1 MKLSALF
8 GSVLAASL
16 TFGSAALAEIK
27 KPQNNSNNNLQIN
40 LPVTRY
46 QLANGLTVLLHED
59 HSVPMISYHTWY
71 RVGSRDESEGV
82 TGAAHMLEH
91 MMFKGAK
98 KYSGKDFDRVL
109 HENGITN
116 NAFTTADYTG
126 FYENLPSS
134 KLELMMDMEVDRM
147 RYLTL
152 KPEDLTSELQV
163 VGEERRWRVDNN
175 PSGLLRESF
184 MSLMYEVHPYKW
196 PVIGW
201 MKDIQAY
208 TSEKLKKFYDQFYV
222 PNNAVLVLV
231 GDFDTAKVKVM
242 IEKYYGGLEAKT
254 LPARSYPTEPPIL
267 KSRFKEVEGDVQSPT
282 LIVGYPGV
290 EAGHPDSYA
299 LDLLSGVLGN
309 GSSSRLHKKLVYEK
323 QIAASAGSYN
333 STGSNPGSFTALV
346 SLLPGKDWKPAQ
358 RMVKAELDKMKAEK
372 ISATELQKVKNQIMK
387 DFVDGLMTVDGK
399 ANAFAINEI
408 LLGSYEKMYTD
419 LDKYNAVTVEDIQR
433 VAQKYIHAKSE
444 VVAVLLPKKVVK
456 P

>member
-1 MKLSALF
+1 MNLLRSLLFLFCSSTLCISAF
-8 GSVLAASL
+8 SAAKKND
-16 TFGSAALAEIK
+16 TSAALKI
-27 KPQNNSNNNLQIN
+27 NLQ
-40 LPVTRY
+40 VTRY

-98 KYSGKDFDRVL
+98 KYSGKDFDRIL

-147 RYLTL
+147 RFLSL
-152 KPEDLTSELQV
+152 RAEDLTSELQV

-175 PSGLLRESF
+175 PPGLLRESF

-201 MKDIQAY
+201 MRDIQLY
-208 TSEKLKKFYDQFYV
+208 TPEKLKKFYDQFYV

-231 GDFDTAKVKVM
+231 GDFETSKVKDL
-242 IEKYYGGLEAKT
+242 IEKYYGKLEPKV
-254 LPARSYPTEPPIL
+254 LPVRNYAVEPPI
-267 KSRFKEVEGDVQSPT
+267 KKNRFKEVEGDVQSST

-290 EAGHPDSYA
+290 EVGHPDSYA
-299 LDLLSGVLGN
+299 LDLLSGLLGN

-323 QIAASAGSYN
+323 QIAGSAGAFN
-333 STGSNPGSFTALV
+333 STSANPGSFTAIA
-346 SLLPGKDWKPAQ
+346 SLLPGKDWKVAQ
-358 RMVKAELDKMKAEK
+358 RQIKAEMEK
-372 ISATELQKVKNQIMK
+372 FKTEKVSSNELQKVKNQIMK
-387 DFVDGLMTVDGK
+387 DFVDGLTTVDGK
-399 ANAFAINEI
+399 ANAFAINEV
-408 LLGSYEKMYTD
+408 LLGSYEKMYSD
-419 LDKYNAVTVEDIQR
+419 LEKYNAVTIEDIQK
-433 VAQKYIHAKSE
+433 VAKKYFISNSE
-444 VVAVLLPKKVVK
+444 VVSVLVPKKVVK